1 MNKNL
6 FISHSSYDKD
16 VVDIF
21 ANLIRRVSLNQIHI
35 WFSNDTKMH
44 GGFMAGD
51 NWFETILNNLKC
63 SQAVISFITP
73 NSNNQ
78 PWILYESGYAEAL
91 KSSKL
96 IPVKFLISVEQVS
109 TPLQQKQIF
118 GFSNVEEAN
127 ILIKKI
133 LDAFDIIF
141 DEEVFHD
148 LIVKSLNEMRKC
160 FESKNYDSNK
170 KENHYEMLSRKL
182 DNYFEM
188 IMKFKLNNESSQ
200 IEYEIQIE
208 YEDEFSK
215 RIVEYIK
222 IENITTVSNVLDK
235 IFFILDGK
243 VEAYRYLEE
252 WIIKDK
258 NADRYVVI
266 SDFQDMIPA
275 SCIFKPYSE
284 WVIVFLDKP
293 YVPNN
298 IYNKNNN
305 ICRAYLDFYTK
316 PRM

>member
-1 MNKNL
+1 MDKNL

-16 VVDIF
+16 VVEIF

-35 WFSNDTKMH
+35 WFSNDTEIH

-78 PWILYESGYAEAL
+78 PWILYESGYTEAL

-96 IPVKFLISVEQVS
+96 IPVKFLINTGQVS

-118 GFSNVEEAN
+118 GFSNVGEAS

-133 LDAFDIIF
+133 LDAFDIVF
-141 DEEVFHD
+141 DEEIFHG
-148 LIVKSLNEMRKC
+148 LIVKSLNDMRNC
-160 FESKNYDSNK
+160 FVSKNQKSHD
-170 KENHYEMLSRKL
+170 KENPYEMLSQKL

-188 IMKFKLNNESSQ
+188 IMKFKLNYNTSQ
-200 IEYEIQIE
+200 IEYEVPIK
-208 YEDEFSK
+208 YKDKYGK

-222 IENITTVSNVLDK
+222 IEYATTISDVLDK
-235 IFFILDGK
+235 IYFILDGK
-243 VEAYRYLEE
+243 VEAYKYLEE
-252 WIIKDK
+252 WIVKEK
-258 NADRYVVI
+258 NVERYVVI

-275 SCIFKPYSE
+275 SCVFRPYSE
-284 WVIVFLDKP
+284 WVVILLDSP
-293 YVPNN
+293 YVPDNT
-298 IYNKNNN
+298 YNENNN
-305 ICRAYLDFYTK
+305 VCRVNYNFFYRK
-316 PRM
+316 